1 MKKVEFYFDY
11 GSPWAYLASE
21 IAPARLGGAEIV
33 WRPIYLR
40 GTEGFAK
47 GLPYSPAKLQYLAR
61 DFARCAAHEGVRF
74 APPAAFPFDG
84 LAALRAALVAQ
95 DALDAPAF
103 ARFHRAIFRGIWA
116 DQRDLRQKESVAAL
130 LAEALGAVSTEGAL
144 AKMEEPA
151 VKERLREATAAATE
165 RGLFGVPTFFVG
177 DEMFWGHD
185 RLEYVARASALD

>member
-11 GSPWAYLASE
+11 SSPWAYLASQ
-21 IAPARLGGAEIV
+21 IAPKRLPGAEIA

-47 GLPYSPAKLQYLAR
+47 GLPYSPAKLQYLVA
-61 DFARCAAHEGVRF
+61 DFARCAAHEGVPF

-95 DALDAPAF
+95 SALDAPAF
-103 ARFHRAIFRGIWA
+103 ERFHHAIFRAIWA
-116 DQRDLRQKESVAAL
+116 EQRDVRPKEKVAAL
-130 LAEALGAVSTEGAL
+130 LAEALGSVSTDAAL

-151 VKERLREATAAATE
+151 VKDRLREATTAATA
-165 RGLFGVPTFFVG
+165 RGLFGVPTLFVG

-185 RLEYVARASALD
+185 RLDYVARALA